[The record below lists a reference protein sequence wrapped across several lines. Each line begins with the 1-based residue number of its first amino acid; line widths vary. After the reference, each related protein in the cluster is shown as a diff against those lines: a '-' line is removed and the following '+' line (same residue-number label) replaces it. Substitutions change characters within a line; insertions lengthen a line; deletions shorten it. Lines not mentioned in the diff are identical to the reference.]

1 MANLFEYAEKFGKLK
16 FGELGLTEADNA
28 VFCRL
33 TYYDF
38 SEFTGHTL
46 GEAASQAEISDEDAE
61 NKKSTSYLTIKLLKQ
76 IGKTERFKNT
86 VIQQS
91 RETVS
96 EDLATAFYAVTFK
109 LDENL
114 FFSAFRGT
122 DEKIVSFYEDAELA
136 YKFPISSQATALRYI
151 SETIEKLG
159 GRHFIGGHSKGGNL
173 AIFAFLFLSNQKKD
187 HVIRVYNNDGPG
199 LPNEVAEIMFTPQA
213 SETVYNLLPEDSII
227 GRMLAPGGKTKI
239 IKSDAVGGA
248 QHNMF
253 TWILKGSE
261 FEAAKRFSLLS
272 EYMEDT
278 LTESLE
284 TTEPEQ
290 LRSIVQKLF
299 EIAKSAGIKTIDDI
313 NIKNYKSIIAAV
325 PELYKL
331 ANDENG
337 EIPAVIKTLFS
348 SFINS
353 INLEKMMQY
362 SLPDLEDAINS
373 AAQRFAENREK
384 TEAEKQQEKKDAER
398 IKAEKQAEKQREK
411 EKTERIK
418 AEKQADKDNRRK
430 EKRDKRQ
437 TKRNLQR
444 EQRSARRNTRQE
456 KRSEKQTD
464 NQNK

>member
-1 MANLFEYAEKFGKLK
+1 M
-16 FGELGLTEADNA
+16 
-28 VFCRL
+28 
-33 TYYDF
+33 
-38 SEFTGHTL
+38 
-46 GEAASQAEISDEDAE
+46 
-61 NKKSTSYLTIKLLKQ
+61 
-76 IGKTERFKNT
+76 
-86 VIQQS
+86 
-91 RETVS
+91 
-96 EDLATAFYAVTFK
+96 ATAFYAVTFK

-136 YKFPISSQATALRYI
+136 YKFPISSQATALKYI

-173 AIFAFLFLSNQKKD
+173 AIFAFLFLSNQEKD
-187 HVIRVYNNDGPG
+187 HIIRVYNNDGPG

-384 TEAEKQQEKKDAER
+384 TEAEKQQEKKDTER

-411 EKTERIK
+411 EEAERIK

-437 TKRNLQR
+437 TKRSLQR
-444 EQRSARRNTRQE
+444 EQRSAKRNTRQE

>member
-33 TYYDF
+33 AYYDF

-173 AIFAFLFLSNQKKD
+173 AIFAFLFLSNQEKD

-362 SLPDLEDAINS
+362 SLPDLEDTINS
-373 AAQRFAENREK
+373 AAQKFAENREK
-384 TEAEKQQEKKDAER
+384 TEAEKQQEKKDTER

-411 EKTERIK
+411 EEAERIK
-418 AEKQADKDNRRK
+418 AEKQAEKDNRRK

-437 TKRNLQR
+437 TKRSLQR
-444 EQRSARRNTRQE
+444 EQRSAKRNTRQE